1 MLQVGILGRRRPDV
15 THDQFTAYWRAVHAQ
30 IGCRRAK
37 PDPLT
42 HNEPE
47 I

>member
-30 IGCRRAK
+30 LGCPACETRSGDA
-37 PDPLT
+37 
-42 HNEPE
+42 
-47 I
+47 